1 MTKRKRRLD
10 VILNEKM
17 VEIFDELDKIDGD
30 SKIEIFRKAML
41 TYYYIKK
48 QTSEGS
54 QFLLKS
60 KDSQEVKEI
69 VWEIP

>member
-1 MTKRKRRLD
+1 MAKKARLD
-10 VILNEKM
+10 VTLNEKM

-30 SKIEIFRKAML
+30 SKSEIFRKAML

-54 QFLLKS
+54 QIQIKS
-60 KDSQEVKEI
+60 KDSQEAKEL
-69 VWEIP
+69 VLL

>member
-1 MTKRKRRLD
+1 MTKKRRLD

-30 SKIEIFRKAML
+30 SKSEIFRKAIL

-48 QTSEGS
+48 QTSERS
-54 QFLLKS
+54 QFLLMS